1 MSDLVPCEGVYDG
14 IPDNEYHADKGS
26 LSSSGARKLLPPSCP
41 AIFRWEQDNPTA
53 PKDEYDMGHA
63 MHTMVLGVGAPV
75 VRIDVDSWTTKAA
88 REQRDAARADGNVPL
103 KASDY
108 DTAVAMANSIRRH
121 PVAAA
126 LFQDGVAEQS
136 LYWRD
141 LDTGVMLRCRPDWLP
156 PKRTGRLLV
165 VDLKTSTSA
174 NPDKFAKSC
183 AEYGYH
189 QQAAWY
195 LDGIAALQLADD
207 AAFLFVVQ
215 SKTPPFEVTVNEL
228 DHESLLLGR
237 RLNRHAIDVYAECVE
252 SGVWPGYGHEVNRI
266 TLPAWAHY
274 QSEEILS
281 V

>member
-1 MSDLVPCEGVYDG
+1 
-14 IPDNEYHADKGS
+14 
-26 LSSSGARKLLPPSCP
+26 
-41 AIFRWEQDNPTA
+41 
-53 PKDEYDMGHA
+53 MGHA
-63 MHTMVLGVGAPV
+63 VHTMVLGVGAPV
-75 VRIDVDSWTTKAA
+75 VRIDVDAWTTKAA
-88 REQRDAARADGNVPL
+88 KEQRDAARAEGKVPL
-103 KASDY
+103 KAADY
-108 DTAVAMANSIRRH
+108 DTAAAMAASIRRH

-126 LFQDGVAEQS
+126 LFQDGAAEQS

-141 LDTGVMLRCRPDWLP
+141 PDTGIMLRCRPDWLP
-156 PKRTGRLLV
+156 PNRTGRLLV

-195 LDGIAALQLADD
+195 LEGIAALQLADD

-228 DHESLLLGR
+228 DHESILLGR